1 MDYLITNPSKQV
13 FIRLDNNGRPETCS
27 KEIAQKFEISKAKNI
42 VDNLPR
48 TLKRFHFSIQAIP
61 DSIPQIN
68 KNIVQEMEKNI
79 IQGNVDY
86 EVTEN
91 ITQWLDKFG
100 SCEDVLEEAKERQ
113 KILLQQLKDVDNK
126 LLDLLHKI
134 ELESSKDLYH
144 GWLLY
149 KEIKTNRKNRR
160 VIKDELIIIQNVL
173 ENVNSFWLSRKRIQ
187 KAVDGLFKRKYRF
200 RIIEEEVETEC
211 GVKDVTS

>member
-13 FIRLDNNGRPETCS
+13 FIRLDNNGRPETCGR
-27 KEIAQKFEISKAKNI
+27 EMAQKFESSKAKNI
-42 VDNLPR
+42 VDHLPK
-48 TLKRFHFSIQAIP
+48 TLKRFHFRAQAILE
-61 DSIPQIN
+61 ITPQIN

-100 SCEDVLEEAKERQ
+100 SCADVLNEAKERQ
-113 KILLQQLKDVDNK
+113 KVLIQQLEDTDNK
-126 LLDLLHKI
+126 LLDLLHRI
-134 ELESSKDLYH
+134 ELESPKDLYH

-149 KEIKTNRKNRR
+149 KEIKINRKNRR

-173 ENVNSFWLSRKRIQ
+173 EKTNSFWLSRERIQ
-187 KAVDGLFKRKYRF
+187 KAIDGLFKRKYRF
-200 RIIEEEVETEC
+200 RIVEEEIETEC
-211 GVKDVTS
+211 GVENATL